1 MSAAN
6 LEALSRQQ
14 IPQHAAAREWEI
26 QMQLV
31 HPAHQRE
38 ISARGCPWPVINAA
52 PADVQHL
59 GLLGDRQIMRTVD
72 HRFALGKPALPSA
85 PAKKS
90 FSSVSSPILACSTVR
105 STIGPLP
112 SGRLSEPN
120 TPAAPSRS
128 CAFHWV
134 IWLG

>member
-1 MSAAN
+1 MPAAGP
-6 LEALSRQQ
+6 EAFGGQQ
-14 IPQHAAAREWEI
+14 ITQHAAAREREI

-38 ISARGCPWPVINAA
+38 ISGRGRPWPVINAA
-52 PADVQHL
+52 PADVQHP
-59 GLLGDRQIMRTVD
+59 GLSRDWQIMRAVD

-105 STIGPLP
+105 STAGP
-112 SGRLSEPN
+112 
-120 TPAAPSRS
+120 
-128 CAFHWV
+128 
-134 IWLG
+134 